1 MIRIAAWMLLFFCM
15 QAPLLAHEL
24 PQRVAVRMIASVQ
37 SDALELMLRVPL
49 EAMRDVDF
57 PLTPE
62 GYLLLS
68 EAAPALEEAAGLWIV
83 DNLALQARGEP
94 LAAQHWQARV
104 ALPSSR
110 AFNSVATAR
119 AHFDA
124 PLLPVD
130 TRIYWQQ
137 AMLDVRLVY
146 ALADT
151 PAAGELSLDVALR
164 QLGEQTRVELLLAY
178 PDGEEHVLRFDG
190 DVRGLALRPAWWQVV
205 GDFLHEGVLHILG
218 GIDHL
223 LFLVCLVLPLRRLW
237 PVVKAVTAFTVAH
250 SLTLCAAALG
260 WVPAAL
266 WFPSLVES
274 IIAASIV
281 FLALENALGRAFHWR
296 WVTAFLFGLAHGFGF
311 ASALGDSLQFAQ
323 GQPLLALAA
332 FNLGVEAGQL
342 AVLAVLLPVLALLLR
357 RVESE
362 RMAVIVISLVVA
374 HTGWHWM
381 TERLELL
388 CGYFF

>member
-1 MIRIAAWMLLFFCM
+1 MIRIAAWMLLVCCL

-24 PQRVAVRMIASVQ
+24 PQRVAVRMIASLQ

-62 GYLLLS
+62 GYLQLS

-83 DNLALQARGEP
+83 DNLVLRARAEP

-104 ALPSSR
+104 SLPSSR
-110 AFNSVATAR
+110 AFASVAAAR
-119 AHFDA
+119 AHFDT
-124 PLLPVD
+124 PLLPAD

-151 PAAGELSLDVALR
+151 PVAGELSLDVALR

-190 DVRGLALRPAWWQVV
+190 DVRGLPLRPAWWQVAAE
-205 GDFLHEGVLHILG
+205 FLREGVVHILG

-237 PVVKAVTAFTVAH
+237 PVVKAVTAFTLAH

-260 WVPAAL
+260 WVPAVL

-281 FLALENALGRAFHWR
+281 FLALENALGRAFRWR

-311 ASALGDSLQFAQ
+311 AAALGDSLQFAQ

-342 AVLAVLLPVLALLLR
+342 AVLAVLLPLLALLLR
-357 RVESE
+357 QVESE

-381 TERLELL
+381 VERLDLL
-388 CGYFF
+388 RGYFF